1 MTAAAPAGAV
11 APRPVTGLPAA
22 ELAALVYGADGRW
35 CAGTSPETWFPEEP
49 RRASGRRDPRGEKF
63 AAAMDAYETKAQAAC
78 RFCPVE
84 LACLE
89 LAIQQEG
96 SRRGHG
102 IAGGTTPGQRQ
113 AIKASRGLPVRGSAV
128 RRG

>member
-1 MTAAAPAGAV
+1 L
-11 APRPVTGLPAA
+11 RPA

-49 RRASGRRDPRGEKF
+49 RRASGRRDPGGEKF
-63 AAAMDAYETKAQAAC
+63 AAAMDAYETKARAAC

-89 LAIQQEG
+89 LAIQMEG
-96 SRRGHG
+96 SRPP
-102 IAGGTTPGQRQ
+102 AGCRYADRRCDVADQDIRPRSYADTQ
-113 AIKASRGLPVRGSAV
+113 SA
-128 RRG
+128 